1 MSKTTI
7 PTGGITADAIYATLI
22 ADDAI
27 SEEHLDATAITGTTA
42 LAAQPAATDEIIISD
57 AGTLKRLDIKH
68 ISNTPAFMVQKTG
81 GSGIN
86 NNTATLVAF
95 DSEDL
100 DTDSTF
106 ASNRFT
112 PAIAGY
118 YHIFALLA
126 FDELA
131 DGKVGYCMLY
141 KNGSHYL
148 SGASMTGAATSLIVA
163 QCSATIYL
171 DSDDYVEVYAQ
182 HNHGSIRN
190 VIGDSTTECFF
201 GGFRVTGA

>member
-7 PTGGITADAIYATLI
+7 PTGGITADAINATLI

-148 SGASMTGAATSLIVA
+148 SGAAMTGAATSLIVA